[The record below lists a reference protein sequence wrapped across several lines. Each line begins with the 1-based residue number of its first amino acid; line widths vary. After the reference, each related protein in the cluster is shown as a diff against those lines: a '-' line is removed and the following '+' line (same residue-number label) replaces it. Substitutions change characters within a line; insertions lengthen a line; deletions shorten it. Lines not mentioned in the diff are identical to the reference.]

1 QQLRLFLS
9 ERLPEYMIPQ
19 AIALL
24 DHLPLNHNGKVD
36 RQALLALEL
45 VGDAEIVSTVR
56 SPFEE
61 LLVGIWLDVL
71 GLKNVGIHD
80 NFFQLGGH
88 SLLATRLVSR
98 LRSSFN
104 VELPLRSVFAAP
116 TISGL
121 AQQIQMTRQQSQA
134 LLAPPLLPIDRNQ
147 RLQLSF
153 AQARLWFLH
162 QLEPESPQY
171 NMPGALR
178 FTGQLDITALHQS
191 LNEIVRRHE
200 ILRTTFLT
208 IDGQPI
214 QVIATDASL
223 NLPIIDLQHLST
235 AYQETEIVRLA
246 THEAMQPFS
255 LELGPLLRVNLIK
268 INSLDHVLLVTM
280 HHIVSDGWSIE
291 ILMREIALIYNAYA
305 NGQDLQLPELPIQY
319 ADFAHWQR
327 QWLEGE
333 VLHTQLNY
341 WQQQLQGAPPILAL
355 PTDRPR
361 PSMQSYR
368 GGTQSFALST
378 TLTQQL
384 IFLSQNCGVT
394 LFMTLLASF
403 QTLLH
408 WYTGQNDIVIGTDVA
423 NRNRAETEGLI
434 GFFVNQLILRTDLFG
449 NPSFRALLFR
459 VREVGLAAYDRQ
471 DLPFDKLIE
480 AINPERNLSYQ
491 PLFQVKFVLEN
502 SPILSLEVADLTI
515 SLEEIDNGTAKFDL
529 LLNMVNIDDRLTGTL
544 EYNKDLFESV
554 TINRIL
560 EHFETVLT
568 NVVKEP
574 DAELSKFK
582 NLLDEADKKYQTAQE
597 EVLKEARLQKFKNI
611 KRKST

>member
-1 QQLRLFLS
+1 MS